1 MNERVERYAGKCQ
14 LRRRPLALRRL
25 HFLSRRFRLS
35 SLPLSL
41 FLPLPGDSAM
51 EEMTGDSTASAEL
64 AAAAGLWGTWQEL
77 VLGGAVLRL
86 GAADWSSIAAELRR
100 RFSHPFTPQ
109 ECEAKY
115 EDVQERFSDFD
126 DWFEALRRQRVKE
139 LKMEL
144 AKSEDSIGYLQL
156 KLEYL
161 KAKVE
166 SEQGVD
172 YNSGR
177 SESPFPNENV
187 EVTDD
192 ASSKEPSTT
201 DPPGWSPDAPIL
213 ASVSAQGK
221 EVNLEVSKGS
231 AWTILSFNGDAPV
244 MPGNLRRKR
253 GARKR
258 RFHVEESKG
267 LHSQETA
274 GPSKEGTVSGD
285 SVEPLMNQHRG
296 DLEGILDAI
305 LEHEAVSLF
314 SHRLDSQ
321 KKSRYR
327 RMVRR
332 HVDFQT
338 VRSRISDGSISSA
351 KEVFRDLLLLS
362 NNALSA
368 VVLRGLVAERLS
380 MEACSPSRSSTS
392 VISEQCRI
400 TRPAVSQLC
409 DQKPT
414 ALEEKPEEA
423 PEKGL
428 PEDISGQ
435 TPVPKR
441 RGVGR
446 PAMGAKRGLK
456 SPKASPARARRK
468 IER

>member
-1 MNERVERYAGKCQ
+1 
-14 LRRRPLALRRL
+14 
-25 HFLSRRFRLS
+25 
-35 SLPLSL
+35 
-41 FLPLPGDSAM
+41 
-51 EEMTGDSTASAEL
+51 MTGDSTASAEL
-64 AAAAGLWGTWQEL
+64 AAAAAAGLWGTWQEL

-192 ASSKEPSTT
+192 ASSKEPFNDRSSAGSFI
-201 DPPGWSPDAPIL
+201 DEVRSGWSPDAPIL

-327 RMVRR
+327 KMVRR

-362 NNALSA
+362 NNALVFFSEDSPEHKSA

-456 SPKASPARARRK
+456 NPKASPARARRK